1 MREFLTWMQQSAV
14 GNFMRESSLWMYPIV
29 NLLHIFGIA
38 SLFGS
43 ILIID
48 LRLVGVWRRVPL
60 APLTD
65 AAVPIARLGF
75 AIAATTGIGLL
86 ATKATE
92 YYGNPFLLIKFPAI
106 ALGLLNALALNLSPA
121 WRARGH
127 RELSDSENR
136 QLAIMGGISLAC
148 WMTAVTAGRLIA
160 YW

>member
-1 MREFLTWMQQSAV
+1 MGGSGVRPRV
-14 GNFMRESSLWMYPIV
+14 GGS
-29 NLLHIFGIA
+29 LHIFGIV

-43 ILIID
+43 VLIID

-60 APLTD
+60 ASLTD

-121 WRARGH
+121 WRARRH